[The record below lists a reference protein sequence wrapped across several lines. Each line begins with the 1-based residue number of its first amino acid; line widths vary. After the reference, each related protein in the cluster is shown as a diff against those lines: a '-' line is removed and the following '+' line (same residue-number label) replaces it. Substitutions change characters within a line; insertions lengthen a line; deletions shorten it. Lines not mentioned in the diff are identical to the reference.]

1 MPSGELALFFIYTIG
16 LENICLFIHTLTK
29 HYVLIFAIFFKITSV
44 GECPYL
50 CSKVIL
56 SASINNILKLFLTFI
71 NWDNFLKLSILFA
84 VEELVFCHTHFKYFY
99 FVRHL
104 CFDNKSKKK
113 FE

>member
-29 HYVLIFAIFFKITSV
+29 HYVLIFAILFKITSV
-44 GECPYL
+44 GECLYL
-50 CSKVIL
+50 CSKVIS

-71 NWDNFLKLSILFA
+71 NWDNFFKLSILFA
-84 VEELVFCHTHFKYFY
+84 VEKLVFCHMHFKYFY

-113 FE
+113 I